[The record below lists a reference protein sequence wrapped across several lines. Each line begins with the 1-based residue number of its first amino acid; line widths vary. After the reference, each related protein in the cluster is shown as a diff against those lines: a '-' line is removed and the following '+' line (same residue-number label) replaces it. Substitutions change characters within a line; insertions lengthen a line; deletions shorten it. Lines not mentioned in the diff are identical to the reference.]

1 MLFRSA
7 ALRARERWNRVLERA
22 MEEVDVILTP
32 TSPVTAPLIRDSADM
47 LSITHHIT
55 RFTYLFSW
63 AGMPGLSL
71 PCGFTTAG
79 MPIGMLLNSR
89 PFEEGLLMQ
98 IGAAYQRDSDWH
110 QRRPV
115 LLTSAT

>member
-1 MLFRSA
+1 
-7 ALRARERWNRVLERA
+7 
-22 MEEVDVILTP
+22 
-32 TSPVTAPLIRDSADM
+32 
-47 LSITHHIT
+47 
-55 RFTYLFSW
+55 
-63 AGMPGLSL
+63 MPGLSL

-98 IGAAYQRDSDWH
+98 IGAAYQRESDWH
-110 QRRPV
+110 QRRPA